1 MLRDASLYL
10 ACRYLKPKRSLVST
24 ITLLSILGPTLG
36 VAVLIIVLSV
46 MAGFNRDIREK
57 ILGMQAHIHLKDRF
71 GEVIE
76 NPETLIDKL
85 NNSGLK
91 ASPIVEGPVLIQTQ
105 NRVLAKYVKGIVPKL
120 ENEVTDIGKSVING
134 HFDLKEHEVLIGKE
148 LANQCNLNLGDT
160 FLIHSPEKLNSMV
173 TFENDGSVKA
183 AEEQEIYTPE
193 EVTIAGIFSLGMYD
207 YDTSILVLHLDKA
220 DELFGLNWGSA
231 TSIQIKTPD
240 PFDLNPAMTQIACDP
255 ILESLRPITW
265 QQSNQRLFGA
275 LRVEK
280 NLMFFLLTFI
290 MIVAAFGIATTLITV
305 VIQKTGEIGILK
317 ALGATSST
325 ILLIFVY
332 QGAIVGLIG
341 TLLGTGLG
349 LFIVH
354 HRNSIANMMSWMMGI
369 EIFPKDLYHL
379 SKIPGLVQ
387 PSDIIKIVMSAL
399 LICVLGA
406 LIPAIFAASLSPT
419 DALRD
424 EI

>member
-1 MLRDASLYL
+1 MVPNASLYL
-10 ACRYLKPKRSLVST
+10 ACRYLRPKRSLVST

-57 ILGMQAHIHLKDRF
+57 ILGMQAHIHLKKRF

-76 NPETLIDKL
+76 DPDPLIDKL
-85 NNSGLK
+85 ESSGLK

-105 NRVLAKYVKGIVPKL
+105 NRVLAKYVKGIIPNL
-120 ENEVTDIGKSVING
+120 EAKVTDIGKSIIQG
-134 HFDLKEHEVLIGKE
+134 RFDLKEHEVLIGKE
-148 LANQCNLNLGDT
+148 LASQHGLNLGDK
-160 FLIHSPEKLNSMV
+160 FLIHSPEKLNRMV
-173 TFENDGSVKA
+173 SFEDDGRLKTGQK
-183 AEEQEIYTPE
+183 QEVYTPE
-193 EVTIAGIFSLGMYD
+193 EVTVAGIFSLGMYD
-207 YDTSILVLHLDKA
+207 YDASILVLHLDKA

-231 TSIQIKTPD
+231 TSIQIKTKD
-240 PFDLNPAMTQIACDP
+240 PFDLTSAMAAMARDP
-255 ILESLRPITW
+255 IFETLSPITW
-265 QQSNQRLFGA
+265 KQSNQRLFGA

-290 MIVAAFGIATTLITV
+290 MIVAAFGIAATLITV
-305 VIQKTGEIGILK
+305 VIQKTKEIGVLK

-349 LFIVH
+349 LLIVH
-354 HRNSIANMMSWMMGI
+354 HRNSIANIMAMVMGV

-387 PSDIIKIVMSAL
+387 PSDVMKIILSAL
-399 LICVLGA
+399 LICILGA
-406 LIPAIFAASLSPT
+406 LIPAMVAASLSPT

-424 EI
+424 EV